1 MVFNA
6 APRRS
11 PRLEPVLRHGH
22 RYKHVRAGRRRR
34 VLVFVRNRYQ
44 GGDWVRCQR
53 VCVDSRRGLI
63 LNMNVMN
70 VLPPRRLRCRAVV
83 KLGPVLRRSRMQCR
97 ARGRRRVRSRQ
108 RVLLRPRLRVLLI
121 RVLLLLLLLLLE
133 HLFCGELRQPSRQ
146 RARQRGV
153 LVVAHCQRARGPSGC

>member
-1 MVFNA
+1 
-6 APRRS
+6 
-11 PRLEPVLRHGH
+11 
-22 RYKHVRAGRRRR
+22 
-34 VLVFVRNRYQ
+34 
-44 GGDWVRCQR
+44 
-53 VCVDSRRGLI
+53 
-63 LNMNVMN
+63 
-70 VLPPRRLRCRAVV
+70 
-83 KLGPVLRRSRMQCR
+83 MQCR

-153 LVVAHCQRARGPSGC
+153 LVVGMDLGVAAARVASVIFCRSSTSSRMPSLELR

>member
-1 MVFNA
+1 
-6 APRRS
+6 
-11 PRLEPVLRHGH
+11 
-22 RYKHVRAGRRRR
+22 
-34 VLVFVRNRYQ
+34 
-44 GGDWVRCQR
+44 
-53 VCVDSRRGLI
+53 
-63 LNMNVMN
+63 
-70 VLPPRRLRCRAVV
+70 
-83 KLGPVLRRSRMQCR
+83 MQCR

-153 LVVAHCQRARGPSGC
+153 LVVGMDLGVAAARWFIFDALIDATIPPGDPYPDPYAPDDPCPAFAVNDETALVNPPALGVANDPDALVLG